1 MARTGSALAIAWV
14 LCAAAPALAA
24 ELEFYMTVDRN
35 KVGTED
41 TFRCEIVVS
50 NAPEGAVVQ
59 FPAPNDFEVLSRSES
74 TQMSYSVGAGGMG
87 QIKQVRKYTLVL
99 RATRAGTLTI
109 PAAGL
114 QTASRTYKSEA
125 IKLEVVPGRL
135 APDPRTQ
142 RRAPPQNPFGL
153 PPGFPPG
160 LFGDDDDTAPPGAN
174 PFDPFGDD
182 EPSIPRSDSDLFL
195 RASIDRPEVY
205 VGEQVTL
212 SLYIYSR
219 IDLMGVDSVIM
230 PKLEGFL
237 AQDIASPTN
246 LAPETRTLGGVPYR
260 AYLLRSKALFPL
272 KPGDVAIEPAESDIS
287 SGVFPFSGRKIHR
300 KSNALTLKVKPLPA
314 GAGNVGRWRLSSTV
328 NQTDVALGEPV
339 QLKLILE
346 GRGNLKAVTLPK
358 LEAPSA
364 LRVFDP
370 QQTEKSTV
378 VKNQVGG
385 TRTVEYV
392 LVPQQTGTFTVP
404 GLTLEYFDPETQKVE
419 SSAVDPVTVTV
430 RPSGTGA
437 QATQVPTNGSPT
449 EPSAR
454 NQLVGGG
461 LKPLRNTATFSEP
474 KPPAWSRP
482 AFPWLALGPVA
493 LGLVLGAVALVRGQ
507 LGQEDAAQ
515 RRERQAKAA
524 RRRLAQAEKV
534 SASGSTAD
542 FYAEVDKALRSFLE
556 ARLGQPVT
564 GLTRPQLDEA
574 MQGARVPDDVR
585 ARVLGVFETC
595 DLGRY
600 APGMGDAAARRRAL
614 DDAAHAMEVWP

>member
-1 MARTGSALAIAWV
+1 MARTGNALAIAG
-14 LCAAAPALAA
+14 LLLAAAPSVAA

-87 QIKQVRKYTLVL
+87 QIKQVRKYTLIL
-99 RATRAGTLTI
+99 RATRAGALTI

-114 QTASRTYKSEA
+114 QTASRTYKTDA

-142 RRAPPQNPFGL
+142 KRPSPNPFGL
-153 PPGFPPG
+153 PPGLPPG
-160 LFGDDDDTAPPGAN
+160 FPFSDDDDLAAPGPGL
-174 PFDPFGDD
+174 DPFEEDD
-182 EPSIPRSDSDLFL
+182 VSIPRSDSDLFL
-195 RASIDRPEVY
+195 RASLDRPEVY

-237 AQDIASPTN
+237 AQDIATPTN
-246 LAPETRTLGGVPYR
+246 LAPEMRTIGGVPYR
-260 AYLLRSKALFPL
+260 AYLLRSKALFPM
-272 KPGDVAIEPAESDIS
+272 KPGDVTIEPVESDIS
-287 SGVFPFSGRKIHR
+287 SGVFPFSGRKIRR
-300 KSNALTLKVKPLPA
+300 KSNALSLKVKAVPRGVA
-314 GAGNVGRWRLSSTV
+314 NVGRWRLSSTV

-358 LEAPSA
+358 LDAPSSF
-364 LRVFDP
+364 RVFDP
-370 QQTEKSTV
+370 QQTEKTSV
-378 VKNQVGG
+378 VKNHVGG
-385 TRTVEYV
+385 QRVVEYV
-392 LVPQQTGTFTVP
+392 LVPQQTGTFTLPALV
-404 GLTLEYFDPETQKVE
+404 LEYFDPESQQVE
-419 SSAVDPVTVTV
+419 TSAIDAVTIAV

-437 QATQVPTNGSPT
+437 QATSVPTNTAPVD
-449 EPSAR
+449 PAAR

-461 LKPLRNTATFSEP
+461 LKPLRNTATFSEV
-474 KPPAWSRP
+474 KPAAWSRP
-482 AFPWLALGPVA
+482 AFPSLALGPVG
-493 LGLVLGAVALVRGQ
+493 LGLLLGLAALIRGQ
-507 LGQEDAAQ
+507 FGREDAQ
-515 RRERQAKAA
+515 RRLDRQAKAA
-524 RRRLAQAEKV
+524 RKRLAQAQKV
-534 SASGSTAD
+534 SATGSTSD
-542 FYAEVDKALRSFLE
+542 FYAEVEKALRSFLE
-556 ARLGQPVT
+556 ARLGQPVS
-564 GLTRPQLDEA
+564 GLTRPQLDTA
-574 MQGARVPDDVR
+574 MQGAQVPDDVR

>member
-1 MARTGSALAIAWV
+1 MARTGNALAIAGLLLV
-14 LCAAAPALAA
+14 AAPSVAA

-87 QIKQVRKYTLVL
+87 QIKQVRKYTLIL
-99 RATRAGTLTI
+99 RATRAGSLTI

-114 QTASRTYKSEA
+114 QTASRTYKTDA

-142 RRAPPQNPFGL
+142 KRPSPTPFGL
-153 PPGFPPG
+153 PPGLPPG
-160 LFGDDDDTAPPGAN
+160 FPFSDDDDLAAPGPGL
-174 PFDPFGDD
+174 DPFEEDD
-182 EPSIPRSDSDLFL
+182 VSIPRSDSDLFL

-212 SLYIYSR
+212 SLHIYSR

-237 AQDIASPTN
+237 AQDIATPTN
-246 LAPETRTLGGVPYR
+246 LAPEMRTIGGVPYR
-260 AYLLRSKALFPL
+260 AYLLRSKALFPM
-272 KPGDVAIEPAESDIS
+272 KPGDVTIEPAESDIS

-300 KSNALTLKVKPLPA
+300 KSNALSLKVKGLPP
-314 GAGNVGRWRLSSTV
+314 GVTNVGRWRLSSTV

-358 LEAPSA
+358 LDAPSSF
-364 LRVFDP
+364 RVFDP
-370 QQTEKSTV
+370 QQTEKTSV
-378 VKNQVGG
+378 VKNNVGG
-385 TRTVEYV
+385 QRVVEYV
-392 LVPQQTGTFTVP
+392 LVPQQTGTFTLPALV
-404 GLTLEYFDPETQKVE
+404 LEYFDPESQKVE
-419 SSAVDPVTVTV
+419 TSAVDAITITV

-437 QATQVPTNGSPT
+437 QATSVPTNTAPVD
-449 EPSAR
+449 PAAR
-454 NQLVGGG
+454 NQLIGGG
-461 LKPLRNTATFSEP
+461 LKPLRNTATFSEV
-474 KPPAWSRP
+474 KPAAWSRP
-482 AFPWLALGPVA
+482 AFPFLALGPVG
-493 LGLVLGAVALVRGQ
+493 LGLVLGLAALIRGQ
-507 LGQEDAAQ
+507 FGQEDAQ
-515 RRERQAKAA
+515 RRLDRQAKAA
-524 RRRLAQAEKV
+524 RKRLAQAQKV
-534 SASGSTAD
+534 SATGSTAD
-542 FYAEVDKALRSFLE
+542 FYAEVEKALRSFLE
-556 ARLGQPVT
+556 ARLGQPVS
-564 GLTRPQLDEA
+564 GLTRPQLDVA
-574 MQGARVPDDVR
+574 MQGAKVPDDVR

>member
-1 MARTGSALAIAWV
+1 MARTGSALAIAAV
-14 LCAAAPALAA
+14 LSTAAPALAA

-59 FPAPNDFEVLSRSES
+59 FPAPSDFEVLSRSES

-87 QIKQVRKYTLVL
+87 QIKQVRKYTLIL
-99 RATRAGTLTI
+99 RATRTGALTI

-114 QTASRTYKSEA
+114 QTASRTYKTES
-125 IKLEVVPGRL
+125 IKLDVVPGRL

-142 RRAPPQNPFGL
+142 RKPPPQNPFGL

-160 LFGDDDDTAPPGAN
+160 LFDDDDLAPPGAN

-195 RASIDRPEVY
+195 RASLDRPEVF

-212 SLYIYSR
+212 TLYIYSR
-219 IDLMGVDSVIM
+219 IDLMAVDSVIM

-246 LAPETRTLGGVPYR
+246 LAPETRTIGGVPYR

-272 KPGDVAIEPAESDIS
+272 KPGDVTIEAAESDIS

-300 KSNALTLKVKPLPA
+300 KSNTLTLKVKPLPA

-328 NQTDVALGEPV
+328 NQTDVTLGEPV

-358 LEAPSA
+358 LEAPAA

-370 QQTEKSTV
+370 QQTEKQTV
-378 VKNQVGG
+378 TKNLVGG

-404 GLTLEYFDPETQKVE
+404 GLTLEYFDPESQKIE
-419 SSAVDPVTVTV
+419 TSAVDPITLTV
-430 RPSGTGA
+430 RPSSTGA
-437 QATQVPTNGSPT
+437 QATQVPTNGALPVDPT
-449 EPSAR
+449 AR

-461 LKPLRNTATFSEP
+461 LKPLRNTARFSEP
-474 KPPAWSRP
+474 RPPSWSRP
-482 AFPWLALGPVA
+482 AFPFLALGPVA
-493 LGLVLGAVALVRGQ
+493 LGLLLGVAALVRGQ
-507 LGQEDAAQ
+507 LGQEDATS

-524 RRRLAQAEKV
+524 RKRLAQAEKV
-534 SASGSTAD
+534 SATGSTSD

-574 MQGARVPDDVR
+574 MQGAQVPDDVR
-585 ARVLGVFETC
+585 ARVLSVFETC